1 MADNALV
8 LGVTG
13 IVVSGVIGPAISAW
27 FSQNSQTKTFNRAQA
42 AVRRDSLRS
51 VIDDAAVALA
61 SGATNIRIL
70 QTQSPSS
77 EQYRAAD
84 EWSLR
89 IYPIGQRLQLWL
101 QSEDPVV
108 VSYDR
113 VRDELTKI
121 SAASTPKDK
130 ETLIENFEGE
140 RAKFLTLARE
150 RLRMPISSK
159 EGAE

>member
-1 MADNALV
+1 MADGALV

-13 IVVSGVIGPAISAW
+13 IVVSGVVGPAISAW
-27 FSQNSQTKTFNRAQA
+27 FSQNSQTKAFNRAQA
-42 AVRRDSLRS
+42 ALRRESLRS

-70 QTQSPSS
+70 QAQPTSS
-77 EQYRAAD
+77 EQYRNAI

-101 QSEDPVV
+101 RSDDPVV
-108 VSYDR
+108 TSYGK

-121 SAASTPKDK
+121 SSASTPKDADA
-130 ETLIENFEGE
+130 LIREFEDE
-140 RAKFLTLARE
+140 RARFLEIARE
-150 RLRMPISSK
+150 KLRMPITSK